1 MMTSPCEVLPREDKA
16 KQPAEP
22 LYGRLIPATRDDLLR
37 IEAGATAQAIHA
49 AVDDG
54 ARPVEIRFAGRTIH
68 ARPLDTRRFVR
79 AMSRFVS
86 LN

>member
-1 MMTSPCEVLPREDKA
+1 MMSSCEALTRNEKPA
-16 KQPAEP
+16 QPAEP
-22 LYGRLIPATRDDLLR
+22 LYDRLIPATRDDLLR
-37 IEAGATAQAIHA
+37 IEAGVTAQALHA

-54 ARPVEIRFAGRTIH
+54 ARPVEIRFAGRTIY

>member
-1 MMTSPCEVLPREDKA
+1 MMTITCEALPRNEKTV
-16 KQPAEP
+16 QPAGP
-22 LYGRLIPATRDDLLR
+22 LYERLIPATRDDLLR
-37 IEAGATAQAIHA
+37 IEAGAAAQAIHA
-49 AVDDG
+49 AIDDG
-54 ARPVEIRFAGRTIH
+54 ARPVEIRFAGGTIH

>member
-1 MMTSPCEVLPREDKA
+1 MPRDEKMNRPSE
-16 KQPAEP
+16 Q
-22 LYGRLIPATRDDLLR
+22 LYDRLVPATRDDLLR
-37 IEAGATAQAIHA
+37 IEAGAAAQALHA

>member
-1 MMTSPCEVLPREDKA
+1 MPREQKTI
-16 KQPAEP
+16 QPAEP
-22 LYGRLIPATRDDLLR
+22 LYDRLVPASRDDLLR
-37 IEAGATAQAIHA
+37 IEAGATAQAVHA
-49 AVDDG
+49 ALDDG

>member
-1 MMTSPCEVLPREDKA
+1 MTSPCEVLPREDKA